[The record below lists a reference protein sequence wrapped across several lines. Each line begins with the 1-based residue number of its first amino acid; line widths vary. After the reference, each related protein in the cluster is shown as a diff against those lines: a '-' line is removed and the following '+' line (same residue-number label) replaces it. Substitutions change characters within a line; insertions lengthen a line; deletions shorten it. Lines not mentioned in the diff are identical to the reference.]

1 MTILS
6 VISAPPSA
14 PQDRAAAPLATIT
27 PSLVDPVEERI
38 VRAVR
43 ASEPIHIWKLLNRL
57 VEDERPACRHEV
69 RRRKLGLWESVNR
82 LLRQQMLFRAGR
94 HAVTTTKPSPG
105 LAICRYPARRRR
117 KAPTVSHR
125 AKVVIGILDPNQ
137 GVCGK
142 GVLLLQRADIEV
154 ELFPHDLA
162 VKILRLNE
170 DFVRAQQSL
179 GIKITEPQSG
189 KKIPKQLASISTARN

>member
-6 VISAPPSA
+6 VIAAPPSA
-14 PQDRAAAPLATIT
+14 PQVSAAAPLATIT

-117 KAPTVSHR
+117 KASTVSDR
-125 AKVVIGILDPNQ
+125 AIGIPEEDQ
-137 GVCGK
+137 
-142 GVLLLQRADIEV
+142 QQ
-154 ELFPHDLA
+154 LFKAFHRGSNVGPVPVPGWA
-162 VKILRLNE
+162 CFWSN
-170 DFVRAQQSL
+170 
-179 GIKITEPQSG
+179 
-189 KKIPKQLASISTARN
+189 

>member
-1 MTILS
+1 MT
-6 VISAPPSA
+6 VISIVAPPPNA
-14 PQDRAAAPLATIT
+14 PQVHIAVPAVSVTQGLI
-27 PSLVDPVEERI
+27 DPVEQRI
-38 VRAVR
+38 LMAVR
-43 ASEPIHIWKLLNRL
+43 SSEPIHIWKLLNRL
-57 VEDERPACRHEV
+57 VEEEAPSSRHEV